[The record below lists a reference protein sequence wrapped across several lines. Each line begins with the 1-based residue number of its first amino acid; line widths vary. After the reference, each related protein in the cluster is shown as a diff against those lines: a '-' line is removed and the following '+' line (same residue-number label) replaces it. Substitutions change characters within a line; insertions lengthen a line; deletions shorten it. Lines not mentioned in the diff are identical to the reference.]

1 MISPQL
7 EQISEDAASIQ
18 LKHKPIATLFLWV
31 TRLETADESWS
42 LRDIRRQLLDLW
54 DRIHPADPALA
65 AIYLDVL
72 LHCTDVNGDRVSAC
86 PGLERVV
93 GVASTCLLRILSS
106 GDPGSSVVTVT
117 RKRYIE
123 VIPRKANFE
132 FEGPLCHTM
141 IAIHALL
148 IRSRERQSFEEM
160 GYKPCPQ
167 EHALFVTTLVQ
178 VAFNRRKHGKVPRW
192 VLRFSRQSILSDP
205 EPPVSVIAD
214 CLMIIAVD
222 LGCNVSESDIRNL
235 DKRYACL
242 TQLHS
247 LPS

>member
-1 MISPQL
+1 MIPPQL
-7 EQISEDAASIQ
+7 EQISEYAASIQ
-18 LKHKPIATLFLWV
+18 LKRKPIATLFLWV
-31 TRLETADESWS
+31 TRLETADESWRS
-42 LRDIRRQLLDLW
+42 LRDIRRQLLGLW

-72 LHCTDVNGDRVSAC
+72 LSCIDVNGDRVSAC
-86 PGLERVV
+86 PVLERAV
-93 GVASTCLLRILSS
+93 GAASTCLLHMLSS
-106 GDPGSSVVTVT
+106 VDPRSSVVGDT

-148 IRSRERQSFEEM
+148 IHSRERQSFEEM

-192 VLRFSRQSILSDP
+192 VLRFSLHSLLRSP
-205 EPPVSVIAD
+205 EPPASVIAD
-214 CLMIIAVD
+214 CLMIIAID

-235 DKRYACL
+235 DKRYVR
-242 TQLHS
+242 
-247 LPS
+247 